1 VPAAADVVP
10 GWRPWGT
17 QAFLVRSGTP
27 MEIRQMLSK
36 EVGRILALPDVRERL
51 AAVAFHITPRTP
63 EEHDKKLRADIAA
76 FTAIIKEMG
85 LQVN

>member
-1 VPAAADVVP
+1 
-10 GWRPWGT
+10 
-17 QAFLVRSGTP
+17 
-27 MEIRQMLSK
+27 
-36 EVGRILALPDVRERL
+36 
-51 AAVAFHITPRTP
+51 VAFHITPRTP